1 MQNKQYE
8 LYNAD
13 YCENLKDFIL
23 YCSKKYGESLAIQ
36 YGDTKRSYIEL
47 DNEIK
52 YLGTKLIN
60 DFGTKSNIAVIGEN
74 SYNWILVYLATVCS
88 GNTIVP
94 IDKEL
99 DFESIKNVIESTDCK
114 AVFCSEKYSELK
126 CNAVMVNT
134 ESELKK
140 YTDEGKSQ
148 YEKDSKKYN
157 DVIINNEDVATIIY
171 TSGTTG
177 IAKGV
182 MLTHQNLCAN
192 IYRSSRNLLLT
203 GSSVLVLPLHH
214 TFAFTANVLCMLNI
228 GHPIYIN
235 KSLKRVTKD
244 MIEYKPKVMFVVPM
258 IVETF
263 YKKIWSTA
271 KESKKD
277 KMLRCLI
284 KISNTLLSIGI
295 DVRRKV
301 FKSVINAFG
310 GELEIIICGGALL
323 DKKYV
328 KAFEELGITLL
339 NGYGITEC
347 SPIVAVNRNK
357 YNKPGTVGLPLNGI
371 EVKIDNNKTG
381 EKDGEILVKGDIV
394 MKGYFNN
401 QEKTN
406 EVFTEDG
413 FFRTGD
419 IGYID
424 EDGFLYITG
433 RIKNIIILDNGKNI
447 YPEEIELVLLD
458 DDGINEVVVREKDK
472 KIIAEIYPNEEYI
485 KSNSELGVEKYLKKA
500 IETYNKDV
508 PMYRQINDIV
518 LRDSEFPKTT
528 TKKIRR

>member
-8 LYNAD
+8 LYSAD

-23 YCSKKYGESLAIQ
+23 YCPKKYGNSLAIE
-36 YGDTKRSYIEL
+36 YGNTKRNYIEL

-52 YLGTKLIN
+52 YLGTKIIN
-60 DFGTKSNIAVIGEN
+60 DFGTKNNIAVIGEN
-74 SYNWILVYLATVCS
+74 SYNWILVYLATTCS

-99 DFESIKNVIESTDCK
+99 DLESIRNIIKNTDCK
-114 AVFCSEKYSELK
+114 AVFCS
-126 CNAVMVNT
+126 
-134 ESELKK
+134 KK
-140 YTDEGKSQ
+140 YIELECNTMMIDTEDELQKYIAEGKLQ
-148 YEKDSKKYN
+148 YEENSKKYD
-157 DVIINNEDVATIIY
+157 DVIIGKEDVATIIY

-177 IAKGV
+177 VAKGV

-244 MIEYKPKVMFVVPM
+244 MAEYKPKVMFVVPM

-263 YKKIWSTA
+263 YKKIWNTA
-271 KESKKD
+271 KENKKD

-284 KISNTLLSIGI
+284 KISNALLSVGV
-295 DVRRKV
+295 DLRRKL

-328 KAFEELGITLL
+328 KAFEEFGITLL

-347 SPIVAVNRNK
+347 SPIVAVNRNR

-371 EVKIDNNKTG
+371 EVKIDSDSV

-401 QEKTN
+401 PEKTD
-406 EVFTEDG
+406 EVFTTDG
-413 FFRTGD
+413 FFKTGD
-419 IGYID
+419 IGYLD

-433 RIKNIIILDNGKNI
+433 RIKNIIILENGKNI
-447 YPEEIELVLLD
+447 YPEEIELVLLRD
-458 DDGINEVVVREKDK
+458 EGLNEVVVREKEK
-472 KIIAEIYPNEEYI
+472 KIVAEIYPNEEYI
-485 KSNSELGVEKYLKKA
+485 KSNSVLGVEEYLRKV
-500 IETYNKDV
+500 IETYNKNV

-518 LRDSEFPKTT
+518 LRDCEFPKTT